1 MGLYNRGMDYNNPNF
16 PLSGYSFDR
25 ENVALSQKER
35 PTALALREAFEDL
48 QAARQAY
55 EKAYE
60 NIPNYTG
67 QWNNSDY
74 VRDEEQTMIA
84 ASHAFE
90 DALVA
95 SVLARSQ
102 G

>member
-1 MGLYNRGMDYNNPNF
+1 MWLYNRGMNYNNPNF

-25 ENVALSQKER
+25 ENSANSQEER
-35 PTALALREAFEDL
+35 PTAVALREAFVDL
-48 QAARQAY
+48 QAAREAY
-55 EKAYE
+55 ENAYE

-74 VRDEEQTMIA
+74 VRDEEQTLIA

-90 DALVA
+90 DALVS
-95 SVLARSQ
+95 SVLARTK